1 MEHRERCDPRM
12 FLTST
17 LENNSG
23 KGERWRHS
31 IWSSTRG
38 IQDGRRSRFPFPVAG
53 RINRRAVLSPKL
65 VTFWRRK
72 REEHFLLAKPWEK
85 SNFKLEKL
93 NRVFDFLYARFNLTS
108 KVLKICTNIVK
119 QKNDSHALIFVLFF
133 LFSNFLK
140 FWGRTLGLKLTQNHL
155 CMNLYIVAITWIAR
169 KVKNNLWLSVSMVSK
184 AGPA

>member
-23 KGERWRHS
+23 KGKRWRHS
-31 IWSSTRG
+31 IWSSTCG
-38 IQDGRRSRFPFPVAG
+38 IQNGRRSRFPFPVAG

-72 REEHFLLAKPWEK
+72 CDKHFLLARPWEK

-93 NRVFDFLYARFNLTS
+93 NRVFDFLWARFNLPGR
-108 KVLKICTNIVK
+108 VLKNLYQHCEA
-119 QKNDSHALIFVLFF
+119 KNDSHALIFVLFF

-169 KVKNNLWLSVSMVSK
+169 KVKNNWWLSVSRVSK
-184 AGPA
+184 AGSA

>member
-1 MEHRERCDPRM
+1 MTTFDLKLHAWH
-12 FLTST
+12 T
-17 LENNSG
+17 
-23 KGERWRHS
+23 RWPPLKIS
-31 IWSSTRG
+31 FS
-38 IQDGRRSRFPFPVAG
+38 VAG
-53 RINRRAVLSPKL
+53 RINRRAVLSQKL

-93 NRVFDFLYARFNLTS
+93 NRVFDLLYARFNLTS

-169 KVKNNLWLSVSMVSK
+169 KVKNNLWLFVSRVSK
-184 AGPA
+184 AGSA

>member
-23 KGERWRHS
+23 KGGRWRHS

-53 RINRRAVLSPKL
+53 RINRRAVLSQKL

-108 KVLKICTNIVK
+108 KVLK
-119 QKNDSHALIFVLFF
+119 
-133 LFSNFLK
+133 
-140 FWGRTLGLKLTQNHL
+140 
-155 CMNLYIVAITWIAR
+155 NLYQHCEAKKWLACINICVIFPFQQLSKILRTDPWSETYSKSSMYEFVYR
-169 KVKNNLWLSVSMVSK
+169 GYNLDSS
-184 AGPA
+184 

>member
-23 KGERWRHS
+23 KGKRWRHS
-31 IWSSTRG
+31 IWSSTPG

-53 RINRRAVLSPKL
+53 RINRRAVLSQKL

-93 NRVFDFLYARFNLTS
+93 NRVFDFLYARFNFRCLS
-108 KVLKICTNIVK
+108 
-119 QKNDSHALIFVLFF
+119 
-133 LFSNFLK
+133 
-140 FWGRTLGLKLTQNHL
+140 RTLTFGIECLKCDGKLGSYPFL
-155 CMNLYIVAITWIAR
+155 PLYSELYIANCPFFANSISLAF
-169 KVKNNLWLSVSMVSK
+169 
-184 AGPA
+184 